1 VIKVRCRPW
10 SLILLTLLPV
20 IWSSCAGVT
29 DPSQGYTQA
38 AIPGGTLREGVVGR
52 LHTFDP
58 LGAQA
63 SPADAALTALLYS
76 SLVTIDSNGRP
87 APDLAERWEVTPDGH
102 FYTLYLRPNARWHDG
117 RLVSSTD
124 ISQTVALHR
133 SQLSLADVTEA
144 ELWRR
149 LRLDPL
155 SDRVVRFAL
164 AEPNGLFLYQLTF
177 PILPAHLWNGA
188 VSPSDPPIGSGPY
201 RWEGWT
207 ATGARLQAN
216 RDYYGPSPYLQQI
229 ELLFYP
235 DREALAAGLQAG
247 DLDAAGGLPAGATA
261 PAGFVAHRVPRPEVD
276 LLSFNVKSP
285 VVGDAAVRRALA
297 LGINRQ
303 ALIAHLAG
311 ESNSTGMTP
320 ALRFLTAPCDPGGPD
335 AFSPIGDQAEA
346 RRQLAI
352 LWPAA
357 SRLRLLV
364 ATGGRGPALAEALAQ
379 QWRTLGVAVTVEV
392 VPPAA
397 LSPRLLAGDF
407 DAVIHLGSDALS
419 DPTGWW
425 YSGRAIPDGS
435 NVGRFAS
442 PVVDRLLL
450 AAPRSVDP
458 LARAKLYQELTTTLA
473 EEMPGVPLLQPVY
486 TYWIRSQI
494 HGVTLNYWR
503 QESDHLRQVGQWFLY
518 TALTPLP
525 EKHRTR

>member
-1 VIKVRCRPW
+1 MIKVRCHPW
-10 SLILLTLLPV
+10 QLILLALLPV
-20 IWSSCAGVT
+20 IGSGCTGGT
-29 DPSQGYTQA
+29 DPGQGYTQTGV
-38 AIPGGTLREGVVGR
+38 PGGTLHEGVVGR

-58 LGAQA
+58 LGTQT
-63 SPADAALTALLYS
+63 SPADAALTALLFS
-76 SLVTIDSNGRP
+76 SLVTIDRDGRP

-124 ISQTVALHR
+124 ISQTVALR
-133 SQLSLADVTEA
+133 RTQLSLADVTEA

-149 LRLDPL
+149 LRLDLL

-177 PILPAHLWNGA
+177 PILPAHLWSGV
-188 VSPSDPPIGSGPY
+188 VSPSDLPIGSGPY

-216 RDYYGPSPYLQQI
+216 RDYYGPLPYLQQI

-247 DLDAAGGLPAGATA
+247 DLDAAGGLPADATA
-261 PAGFVAHRVPRPEVD
+261 PAGFVAHRVPRPEAD
-276 LLSFNVKSP
+276 LLSFNLHSP
-285 VVGDAAVRRALA
+285 AVSDAAVRRALA

-303 ALIAHLAG
+303 GLIVHLTGAG
-311 ESNSTGMTP
+311 NRAELVP
-320 ALRFLTAPCDPGGPD
+320 ALRFLTAPLDPGGPD
-335 AFSPIGDQAEA
+335 TFSPTGDQEEA
-346 RRQLAI
+346 RRQLI
-352 LWPAA
+352 IHRPAA
-357 SRLRLLV
+357 TPLRLLV
-364 ATGGRGPALAEALAQ
+364 ASTGRGPALAEALAE
-379 QWRTLGVAVTVEV
+379 QWRALGVAVTVEV
-392 VPPAA
+392 VSPAG

-407 DAVIHLGSDALS
+407 DAVIHLATDALS
-419 DPTGWW
+419 DPINWW

-450 AAPRSVDP
+450 AAPRRVDP
-458 LARAKLYQELTTTLA
+458 LDRAKLYQELITTLA

-503 QESDHLRQVGQWFLY
+503 QESDHLRQVGQWFIY
-518 TALTPLP
+518 TAITPLP
-525 EKHRTR
+525 EKRRTR